1 MPALLHILVLCL
13 LPLAACRSLCD
24 PGHRLIRYVSSTNG
38 TNSPECLNSTEP
50 RRSPCQSLPYAL
62 LAQDIEGLQYPD
74 YCNYSSGPDN
84 LCVRL
89 EDGVHRISG
98 ELQVTNVSN
107 LIVEAVNSGEAHIRC
122 GSFPS
127 VEPNVYD
134 DLAFFCSRN
143 VTLSGVV
150 VERCGPVS
158 SGLYVYVSDGVTV
171 EDSFF
176 RWVPRTQVKSVSSLL
191 VLVDRECKT
200 FNQSH
205 CNSGIWGSILR
216 IRCMPVSE

>member
-1 MPALLHILVLCL
+1 MCLTRHKMPLPAIVFLSL
-13 LPLAACRSLCD
+13 LPLACWASCD
-24 PGHRLIRYVSSTNG
+24 PGHHLIRYVSTNG

-50 RRSPCQSLPYAL
+50 RQSPCRSLPYAL
-62 LAQDIEGLQYPD
+62 LAQDIEGQQYPD
-74 YCNYSSGPDN
+74 FCNYSSGPDN

-134 DLAFFCSRN
+134 DLAFYCSRN

-150 VERCGPVS
+150 VEQCGPVS
-158 SGLYVYVSDGVTV
+158 SGVFVYASDGVTV
-171 EDSFF
+171 EDTVF
-176 RWVPRTQVKSVSSLL
+176 R
-191 VLVDRECKT
+191 
-200 FNQSH
+200 
-205 CNSGIWGSILR
+205 
-216 IRCMPVSE
+216 